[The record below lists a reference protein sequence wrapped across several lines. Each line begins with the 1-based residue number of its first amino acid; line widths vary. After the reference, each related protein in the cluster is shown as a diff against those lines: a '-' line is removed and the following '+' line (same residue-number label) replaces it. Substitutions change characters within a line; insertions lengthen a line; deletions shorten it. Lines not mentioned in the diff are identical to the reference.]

1 MYSRLQAS
9 RGRLAGGDPV
19 SLKVRTASLVLP
31 WPGVTCPLFE
41 SPVLHVSTGDRFPL
55 FRLLVLAGA
64 IFVSVSSEFLP
75 TGLLPDIAA
84 DLNVSES
91 RVGLLVTIFA
101 FTVVV
106 STAPL
111 TLLTRRFSR
120 KWLLVVLLGVFAIGN
135 VLAAVSVSYEML
147 AAARVLG
154 GLAHGL
160 FWAVAGPYVSLLVPP
175 TQLARAVSVTTAGG
189 SLAFILG
196 VPFTAAIGHAI
207 GWRFAFATM
216 AALVVAFAVLTIIS
230 LPALNH
236 PVVPRT
242 VTTATGSIVLPKRDR
257 SIVALGIVAV
267 TILLVATGHNAF
279 YTYIAP
285 WTISVAGVPAD
296 EVSLLLLFFGIG
308 GGVGLL
314 IAGVFGDRYPRLT
327 LNLSVG
333 FVVLTIM
340 STALFARGLVPAI
353 VVMMFWSMS
362 FGGLPALFQTRAL
375 HGASARLR
383 DLVGAVTATAFN
395 LGIAAGALFGGIV
408 LDHLGIEVVPW
419 VAAAIVVLGFVW
431 VLVTDRARIAAHPA
445 DARAG

>member
-1 MYSRLQAS
+1 MPA
-9 RGRLAGGDPV
+9 P
-19 SLKVRTASLVLP
+19 
-31 WPGVTCPLFE
+31 
-41 SPVLHVSTGDRFPL
+41 TGDRFPL

-91 RVGLLVTIFA
+91 RVGLLVTLFA

-106 STAPL
+106 STGPL

-120 KWLLVVLLGVFAIGN
+120 KWLLVALLGVFAVGN
-135 VLAAVSVSYEML
+135 VLAALSLSYEML
-147 AAARVLG
+147 AASRVLG

-160 FWAVAGPYVSLLVPP
+160 FWAVAGPYVSLLVAPK
-175 TQLARAVSVTTAGG
+175 QLARAVSVTTAGG
-189 SLAFILG
+189 TFAFILG
-196 VPFTAAIGHAI
+196 VPLTAAIGHAI

-216 AALVVAFAVLTIIS
+216 AALVVAFAILTVIS

-236 PVVPRT
+236 PVVPRS

-257 SIVALGIVAV
+257 SIIAVGIVAV
-267 TILLVATGHNAF
+267 TVILVATGHNVF

-296 EVSLLLLFFGIG
+296 GVSLLLLFFGIG

-314 IAGVFGDRYPRLT
+314 VAGLFGDRYPRLT
-327 LNLSVG
+327 LNVMLA
-333 FVVLTIM
+333 FLVLTIVA
-340 STALFARGLVPAI
+340 TALFARGLVPAI
-353 VVMMFWSMS
+353 VVMMFWSAS

-375 HGASARLR
+375 HGASARIR
-383 DLVGAVTATAFN
+383 DLTGAVTTTAFN
-395 LGIAAGALFGGIV
+395 LAIGAGALFGGIV
-408 LDHLGIEVVPW
+408 LDNLGIEVVPW
-419 VAAAIVVLGFVW
+419 VAAAIVVFGFAW

>member
-1 MYSRLQAS
+1 MPA
-9 RGRLAGGDPV
+9 P
-19 SLKVRTASLVLP
+19 P
-31 WPGVTCPLFE
+31 
-41 SPVLHVSTGDRFPL
+41 GDRFPL

-84 DLNVSES
+84 DLRVSES

-106 STAPL
+106 STGPL

-120 KWLLVVLLGVFAIGN
+120 KWLIVVLLGVFAIGN
-135 VLAAVSVSYEML
+135 VLAALSVSYEML

-160 FWAVAGPYVSLLVPP
+160 FWAVAGPYVSLLVAPK
-175 TQLARAVSVTTAGG
+175 QLARAVSVTTAGG
-189 SLAFILG
+189 SFAFILG

-216 AALVVAFAVLTIIS
+216 AALVVAFAILTVVS

-236 PVVPRT
+236 PVVSRT

-257 SIVALGIVAV
+257 SIIAVGIVAV
-267 TILLVATGHNAF
+267 TVILVATGHNVF

-285 WTISVAGVPAD
+285 WTISVADVPAD
-296 EVSLLLLFFGIG
+296 GVSLLLLFFGIG
-308 GGVGLL
+308 GGIGLL
-314 IAGVFGDRYPRLT
+314 AAGLFGDRSPRMT
-327 LNLSVG
+327 LNLMLASL
-333 FVVLTIM
+333 VLTIVA
-340 STALFARGLVPAI
+340 TALWARGLVPAI
-353 VVMMFWSMS
+353 VVMMLWSAS

-375 HGASARLR
+375 HGASARIR
-383 DLVGAVTATAFN
+383 DLTGAVTTTAFN
-395 LGIAAGALFGGIV
+395 LAIGAGALFGGIV
-408 LDHLGIEVVPW
+408 LDNLGIDVVPW
-419 VAAAIVVLGFVW
+419 VAAAIVTIGFAW
-431 VLVTDRARIAAHPA
+431 VLATDRARIAAHPA

>member
-1 MYSRLQAS
+1 MPA
-9 RGRLAGGDPV
+9 
-19 SLKVRTASLVLP
+19 
-31 WPGVTCPLFE
+31 
-41 SPVLHVSTGDRFPL
+41 STGDHFPL

-91 RVGLLVTIFA
+91 RVGLLVTLFA

-106 STAPL
+106 STGPL

-120 KWLLVVLLGVFAIGN
+120 KWLLVALLGVFAVGN

-147 AAARVLG
+147 AASRVLG

-160 FWAVAGPYVSLLVPP
+160 FWAVAGPYVALLVAPR
-175 TQLARAVSVTTAGG
+175 QLARAVSVTTAGG
-189 SLAFILG
+189 SFAFILG
-196 VPFTAAIGHAI
+196 VPMTAAIGHAI
-207 GWRFAFATM
+207 GWRFAFVTM
-216 AALVVAFAVLTIIS
+216 AALVLAFAILTVIS

-242 VTTATGSIVLPKRDR
+242 VTTATGSIIVQKRDR
-257 SIVALGIVAV
+257 SLIAVGIVAV
-267 TILLVATGHNAF
+267 TILLVATGHNVF

-285 WTISVAGVPAD
+285 WTISVAEVPAD
-296 EVSLLLLFFGIG
+296 AVSLLLLFYGIG

-314 IAGVFGDRYPRLT
+314 LAGVFGDRYPRLT
-327 LNLSVG
+327 LNLMLA
-333 FVVLTIM
+333 FLVVTIAA
-340 STALFARGLVPAI
+340 TALFARGLVPAI
-353 VVMMFWSMS
+353 VVMMFWSVS

-375 HGASARLR
+375 HAASSRIR
-383 DLVGAVTATAFN
+383 DLVGAVTTTAFN

-408 LDHLGIEVVPW
+408 LDNLGIDLVPW
-419 VAAAIVVLGFVW
+419 VAAAIVVVGFGW
-431 VLVTDRARIAAHPA
+431 VLATDRARIAAHPA
-445 DARAG
+445 DARTG

>member
-1 MYSRLQAS
+1 MSATS
-9 RGRLAGGDPV
+9 
-19 SLKVRTASLVLP
+19 
-31 WPGVTCPLFE
+31 
-41 SPVLHVSTGDRFPL
+41 GDRFPL

-84 DLNVSES
+84 DLDVSES

-111 TLLTRRFSR
+111 TLVTRRFSR
-120 KWLLVVLLGVFAIGN
+120 KWLLVTMLAVFAVAN
-135 VLAAVSVSYEML
+135 VLAALAPTYELL

-207 GWRFAFATM
+207 GWRWAFATM
-216 AALVVAFAVLTIIS
+216 AVLVVVFAVLTVVL
-230 LPALNH
+230 LPAVDH
-236 PVVPRT
+236 RVSREPQT
-242 VTTATGSIVLPKRDR
+242 YTTDTGSIRSVRDR
-257 SIVALGIVAV
+257 SILAVGIVAV
-267 TILLVATGHNAF
+267 TVVLVATGHNLF

-285 WTISVAGVPAD
+285 WAIAIGQVGD
-296 EVSLLLLFFGIG
+296 DQVSLLLLFYGLAG
-308 GGVGLL
+308 GGGLL
-314 IAGVFGDRYPRLT
+314 LAGIFGDRFPRLT
-327 LNLSVG
+327 LNLMVVG
-333 FVVLTIM
+333 LVVFMIA
-340 STALFARGLVPAI
+340 TALGARGLVVTI
-353 VVMMFWSMS
+353 VLMMLWSAS

-375 HGASARLR
+375 HGASARIR
-383 DLVGAVTATAFN
+383 DLTGAIVTTAFN
-395 LGIAAGALFGGIV
+395 IAIGLGALLGGV
-408 LDHLGIEVVPW
+408 VFDGLGLEFVPW
-419 VAAAIVVLGFVW
+419 AAAIVVAAGLLW
-431 VLVTDRARIAAHPA
+431 VVLTDRARIRFHPA
-445 DARAG
+445 DAHLG